1 VTSIRPID
9 SLRIRR
15 RTVDPAAV
23 EALPADLHPAMRR
36 VLAARGVLPEQLETP
51 LSALL
56 PVSGLGPA
64 LAAAERLLEA
74 RQRDESIVIV
84 GDFDAD
90 GATATALMVSGLRLL
105 GCRKVDFLVPDRFRL
120 GYGLSP
126 GLAEQAAA
134 GGAQL
139 LVTVDNGVASL
150 DGVARA
156 SELGMQVI
164 VTDHHLPGDELPDA
178 AVMVNP
184 NLPGEPFAGKGLA
197 GVGVAFYVLAALGRL
212 LRTRGEL
219 AADVV
224 RTAVNA
230 QLDLVA
236 LGTVADLVPLD
247 YNNRI
252 LVAAGLRRI
261 RAGHARPGLVALIDV
276 AGRTPERMRSSDLG
290 FAIGPR
296 LNAAGRLADMR
307 VGINCLLSPTLD
319 AARPLARQ
327 LDALNQQRRQL
338 QAGME
343 QTARTHVQNAL
354 ARMNDAGNAYCL
366 FDPGW
371 HEGIVGLVASRM
383 KDQLHR
389 PVVAFAPAEQ
399 SGELKGSARSV
410 RGIHI
415 RDLLARIAARRPGLI
430 QRFGGH
436 AMAAGLSLRA
446 DDLDEFRAALAAES
460 AAYAALLA
468 EPNLL
473 WSDGQLAAA
482 VLDTELASALEAG
495 GPWGQAFPEPVF
507 DDRLEVIDWRVL
519 KERHLKMTLRPAGS
533 GDSIDAIAFNQVELP
548 RGDAPRFAYRL
559 EINDFRQQRRPQ
571 LVVECIQPTGG

>member
-1 VTSIRPID
+1 M
-9 SLRIRR
+9 
-15 RTVDPAAV
+15 VDPAAI
-23 EALPADLHPAMRR
+23 ELLPDSLHPAMRR
-36 VLAARGVLPEQLETP
+36 VLAARKVVPDQLETP
-51 LSALL
+51 MSALL
-56 PVSGLGPA
+56 PVSGLAPA

-74 RQRDESIVIV
+74 RRRDESIVIV

-90 GATATALMVSGLRLL
+90 GATATALMVSGLRML
-105 GCRKVDFLVPDRFRL
+105 GCRHVDFMVPDRFRL
-120 GYGLSP
+120 GYGLSA

-134 GGAQL
+134 AGAQL

-156 SELGMQVI
+156 RELGMQVI

-178 AVMVNP
+178 VVMVNP
-184 NLPGEPFAGKGLA
+184 NLPDEPFAGKGLA
-197 GVGVAFYVLAALGRL
+197 GVGVAFYVLAALGQL
-212 LRTRGEL
+212 LRSSGEL
-219 AADVV
+219 AADTV
-224 RTAVNA
+224 RSAVNS

-261 RAGHARPGLVALIDV
+261 RAGHARPGLAALIEV
-276 AGRTPERMRSSDLG
+276 AGRDASRLRSSDLG

-307 VGINCLLSPTLD
+307 VGIDCLLSPTV
-319 AARPLARQ
+319 AEARPLARQ

-338 QAGME
+338 QDGME
-343 QTARTHVQNAL
+343 QTARRHVEAAL
-354 ARMNDAGNAYCL
+354 ARVADAGNAYCL
-366 FDPGW
+366 FDPDW

-383 KDQLHR
+383 KDQLNR

-399 SGELKGSARSV
+399 AGELKGSARSV
-410 RGIHI
+410 RGVHI

-446 DDLDEFRAALAAES
+446 DDLDEFRQALAAES
-460 AAYAALLA
+460 AAYAELLA

-473 WSDGQLAAA
+473 WSDGQLAAD
-482 VLDTELASALEAG
+482 VLDTELAGALEAG
-495 GPWGQAFPEPVF
+495 GPWGQAFPEPLF
-507 DDRLEVIDWRVL
+507 DDRLEVVDWRLL
-519 KERHLKMTLRPAGS
+519 KERHLKMTLRPPGAAG
-533 GDSIDAIAFNQVELP
+533 SIDAIAFNQVELP
-548 RGDAPRFAYRL
+548 RDEAPRFAYRL
-559 EINDFRQQRRPQ
+559 EINEFRQRRSPQ
-571 LVVECIQPTGG
+571 LVVECIQSPGA

>member
-1 VTSIRPID
+1 VTSIRTRGP
-9 SLRIRR
+9 LHIRR
-15 RTVDPAAV
+15 RSVDPAAL
-23 EALPADLHPAMRR
+23 EALPDSLHPALRR
-36 VLAARGVLPEQLETP
+36 VLAARNVAASQLETP

-56 PVSGLGPA
+56 PVSGLASA
-64 LAAAERLLEA
+64 LVAAERLIEA
-74 RQRDESIVIV
+74 RRRDESIVIV

-105 GCRKVDFLVPDRFRL
+105 GCRKVDFMVPDRFRL
-120 GYGLSP
+120 GYGLSA

-134 GGAQL
+134 AGAQL

-150 DGVARA
+150 EGVARA
-156 SELGMQVI
+156 GELGMQVI
-164 VTDHHLPGDELPDA
+164 VTDHHLPGEALPDA
-178 AVMVNP
+178 EVMVNP
-184 NLPGEPFAGKGLA
+184 NLPGEAFAGKGLA
-197 GVGVAFYVLAALGRL
+197 GVGVAFYVLAAFGRL
-212 LRTRGEL
+212 LSNSGVL
-219 AADVV
+219 DADTA
-224 RTAVNA
+224 RAAVNA

-247 YNNRI
+247 YNNRV
-252 LVAAGLRRI
+252 LVSAGLRRI
-261 RAGHARPGLVALIDV
+261 RAGHARPGLAALVEV
-276 AGRTPERMRSSDLG
+276 AGRNAARLRSSDLG

-307 VGINCLLSPTLD
+307 VGIDCLLSPTLS

-343 QTARTHVQNAL
+343 QTARRHAESAL
-354 ARMNDAGNAYCL
+354 PGMDDRANAYCL
-366 FDPGW
+366 FDAEW

-383 KDQLHR
+383 KDQLNR
-389 PVVAFAPAEQ
+389 PVVAFAPAERT
-399 SGELKGSARSV
+399 GELKGSARSV

-436 AMAAGLSLRA
+436 AMAAGLSLRES
-446 DDLDEFRAALAAES
+446 DLDEFRQALLAES
-460 AAYAALLA
+460 AAYAELLG

-473 WSDGQLAAA
+473 LSDGQLAAE
-482 VLDTELASALEAG
+482 VLDTELAMALEAG

-507 DDRLEVIDWRVL
+507 DDRLEIVDWRVL
-519 KERHLKMTLRPAGS
+519 REKHLKLTLRPAGAT
-533 GDSIDAIAFNQVELP
+533 GQIDAIAFNQVELP
-548 RGDAPRFAYRL
+548 RGEAPRFAYRL
-559 EINDFRQQRRPQ
+559 EINDYRQRRSPQ
-571 LVVECIQPTGG
+571 LIVECMQSPGA

>member
-1 VTSIRPID
+1 MVE
-9 SLRIRR
+9 
-15 RTVDPAAV
+15 PAALD
-23 EALPADLHPAMRR
+23 ALPDSLHPAMRR
-36 VLAARGVLPEQLETP
+36 VLAARQCAPGSARDTP

-56 PVSGLGPA
+56 PVSGLAPA
-64 LAAAERLLEA
+64 LAAAERLHRSA
-74 RQRDESIVIV
+74 ADSDESIVIV

-105 GCRKVDFLVPDRFRL
+105 GCRRVDFMVPDRFRL
-120 GYGLSP
+120 GYGLSA

-134 GGAQL
+134 AGAQL
-139 LVTVDNGVASL
+139 LVTVDNGVASV

-156 SELGMQVI
+156 RELGMEVI
-164 VTDHHLPGDELPDA
+164 VTDHHLPGDALPDA
-178 AVMVNP
+178 AVLVNP
-184 NLPGEPFAGKGLA
+184 NLPDEPFAGKGLA
-197 GVGVAFYVLAALGRL
+197 GVGVAFYVLAALGQL
-212 LRTRGEL
+212 LRTSGEL
-219 AADVV
+219 AADTV
-224 RTAVNA
+224 RAAVNA

-261 RAGHARPGLVALIDV
+261 RAGHARPGLAALIDV
-276 AGRTPERMRSSDLG
+276 AGRTPERLRSSDLG

-307 VGINCLLSPTLD
+307 VGIACLLAPTIA

-327 LDALNQQRRQL
+327 LDALNRERREI
-338 QAGME
+338 QAEME
-343 QTARTHVQNAL
+343 QAARRHVEVAL
-354 ARMNDAGNAYCL
+354 ANVADAGHAYCL
-366 FDPGW
+366 FDPDW

-383 KDQLHR
+383 KDHLNR

-399 SGELKGSARSV
+399 AGELKGSARSV
-410 RGIHI
+410 RGVHI

-430 QRFGGH
+430 PRFGGH

-446 DDLDEFRAALAAES
+446 KDLDEFRRALTTES
-460 AAYAALLA
+460 AAYAQLLA

-473 WSDGQLAAA
+473 WSDGQLAGDM
-482 VLDTELASALEAG
+482 LDAELAAAFEAG

-507 DDRLEVIDWRVL
+507 DDRLEIVDWRLL
-519 KERHLKMTLRPAGS
+519 KERHLKMTLRPPGAS
-533 GDSIDAIAFNQVELP
+533 GSIDAIAFNQVDLP
-548 RGDAPRFAYRL
+548 RDEAPRFAYRL
-559 EINDFRQQRRPQ
+559 EINEFRQRRNPQ
-571 LVVECIQPTGG
+571 LVVECIQSPGT

>member
-1 VTSIRPID
+1 M
-9 SLRIRR
+9 
-15 RTVDPAAV
+15 VDPAAI
-23 EALPADLHPAMRR
+23 ELLPDSLHPAMRR
-36 VLAARGVLPEQLETP
+36 VLAARKVVPDQLETP
-51 LSALL
+51 MSALL
-56 PVSGLGPA
+56 PVSGLAPA

-74 RQRDESIVIV
+74 RRRDESIVIV

-90 GATATALMVSGLRLL
+90 GATATALMVSGLRML
-105 GCRKVDFLVPDRFRL
+105 GCRHVDFMVPDRFRL
-120 GYGLSP
+120 GYGLSA

-134 GGAQL
+134 AGAQL

-156 SELGMQVI
+156 RELGMQVI

-178 AVMVNP
+178 VVMVNP
-184 NLPGEPFAGKGLA
+184 NLPDEPFAGKGLA
-197 GVGVAFYVLAALGRL
+197 GVGVAFYVLAALGQL
-212 LRTRGEL
+212 LRSSGEL
-219 AADVV
+219 AADTV
-224 RTAVNA
+224 RSAVNS

-261 RAGHARPGLVALIDV
+261 RAGHARPGLAALIEV
-276 AGRTPERMRSSDLG
+276 AGRDASRLRSSDLG

-307 VGINCLLSPTLD
+307 VGIDCLLSPTV
-319 AARPLARQ
+319 AEARPLARQ

-338 QAGME
+338 QDGME
-343 QTARTHVQNAL
+343 QTARRHVEAAL
-354 ARMNDAGNAYCL
+354 ARVADAGNAYCL
-366 FDPGW
+366 FDPDW

-383 KDQLHR
+383 KDQLNR
-389 PVVAFAPAEQ
+389 PVIAFAPAEQ
-399 SGELKGSARSV
+399 AGELKGSARSV
-410 RGIHI
+410 RGVHI

-446 DDLDEFRAALAAES
+446 DDLDEFRQALAAES
-460 AAYAALLA
+460 AAYAELLA

-473 WSDGQLAAA
+473 WSDGQLATD
-482 VLDTELASALEAG
+482 VLDTELAGALEAG
-495 GPWGQAFPEPVF
+495 GPWGQAFPEPLF
-507 DDRLEVIDWRVL
+507 DDRLEVVDWRLL
-519 KERHLKMTLRPAGS
+519 KERHLKMTLRPPGAAG
-533 GDSIDAIAFNQVELP
+533 SIDAIAFNQVELP
-548 RGDAPRFAYRL
+548 RDEAPRFAYRL
-559 EINDFRQQRRPQ
+559 EINEFRQRRSPQ
-571 LVVECIQPTGG
+571 LVVECIQSPGA